1 MMEKRKKGILR
12 EIWLP
17 VLLACILIGE
27 LLKALICYKPHADSG
42 FLPLVLSVLVG
53 CIAVATVI
61 AAYRRENWLR
71 FGLWTALLVLCLL
84 CLFAASRIPF
94 CPECD
99 GECKSLLLRWI
110 HPDVMDP

>member
-1 MMEKRKKGILR
+1 MEKRKKGVLR

-17 VLLACILIGE
+17 VLLACIVIGE
-27 LLKALICYKPHADSG
+27 LMKALICYKPHADSG
-42 FLPLVLSVLVG
+42 FLSLVLSVLVG

-110 HPDVMDP
+110 HPNIMDP

>member
-1 MMEKRKKGILR
+1 MMGKGKKGVLR

-17 VLLACILIGE
+17 VLLACVVVGS
-27 LLKALICYKPHADSG
+27 LLLALIRYEPHGDSG
-42 FLPLVLSVLVG
+42 FLSLVLSVLVG

-110 HPDVMDP
+110 HPDVMNP

>member
-1 MMEKRKKGILR
+1 MEKRKKGILR

-27 LLKALICYKPHADSG
+27 LLKALICYKPQADSG
-42 FLPLVLSVLVG
+42 FLPLILSVFVG

-61 AAYRRENWLR
+61 AAHLRENWLR
-71 FGLWTALLVLCLL
+71 LGLWTALLVLCLL

-110 HPDVMDP
+110 HPDVMNP